1 MKSESP
7 ATFSGRVRGLHVH
20 NNEQVFS
27 CRLRFRSTGP
37 FAGRAQREAH
47 MSGTLHDRYSILV
60 HGGAFTDRIYLLG
73 NTQLELIR
81 SVVTHARDALAG
93 GAAALDVVVESIV
106 KLEDSGLLDA
116 GKGSFR
122 NAANFTEMDAAL
134 MEGHTGN
141 GGAVAAMQ
149 RLKNPIRAARIVL
162 EKTPHV
168 LFAGPVGEEIMVGL
182 GAESVDDPAT
192 YFVPCATPNK
202 KDVGGPALGTVGA
215 VALDRYGHLAAGTS
229 TGGDPGKMPG
239 RVGDTPII
247 GASTF
252 ANERYAISA
261 TGLGERF
268 ILRSVARDIAM
279 RSEYRNMPLQAAA
292 DYVIEELIGRTDRA
306 DGAIIA
312 IGHDGEIVLSGA
324 NIAGMPHGYAS
335 RSADVTVG
343 FELA

>member
-1 MKSESP
+1 M
-7 ATFSGRVRGLHVH
+7 HVH
-20 NNEQVFS
+20 NDEKFLS
-27 CRLRFRSTGP
+27 CRLRFRSSCP
-37 FAGRAQREAH
+37 FAGRAQGEAQV
-47 MSGTLHDRYSILV
+47 SRALQDRYSILV
-60 HGGAFTDRIYLLG
+60 HGGAFTDRRYLLG

-81 SVVTHARDALAG
+81 SVVAHAREELAA
-93 GAAALDVVVESIV
+93 GAAALDVVVAAIV

-134 MEGHTGN
+134 MEGHTGK

-168 LFAGPVGEEIMVGL
+168 MFAGPVGEDIMVGL

-192 YFVPCATPNK
+192 YFVPCAAPK
-202 KDVGGPALGTVGA
+202 RADIGGPALGTVGA
-215 VALDRYGHLAAGTS
+215 VALDRYGHLVAGTS
-229 TGGDPGKMPG
+229 TGGYPGKMPG

-252 ANERYAISA
+252 ANERCAISA

-279 RSEYRNMPLQAAA
+279 RSEYSNVPLQAAA
-292 DYVIEELIGRTDRA
+292 DYVIEELIGKIDRA

-312 IGHDGEIVLSGA
+312 IGREGEIVLSGA

-335 RSADVTVG
+335 WSVDVTVG
-343 FELA
+343 FALA